1 MPYLWRAYSGMLYKW
16 KLAMIKEYNKN
27 IVKCHN
33 CSTFWTFNDEDV
45 KEVGT
50 SNQFGDNYKEHFIK
64 CPKCKNHL
72 ELYNHKG
79 VWR

>member
-1 MPYLWRAYSGMLYKW
+1 
-16 KLAMIKEYNKN
+16 MIKDYNKN

-79 VWR
+79 IWR

>member
-1 MPYLWRAYSGMLYKW
+1 
-16 KLAMIKEYNKN
+16 MIKEYNKN

>member
-1 MPYLWRAYSGMLYKW
+1 
-16 KLAMIKEYNKN
+16 MIKEYNKN

-33 CSTFWTFNDEDV
+33 CSTLWTFSDEDV
-45 KEVGT
+45 EEVDT

-72 ELYNHKG
+72 VLYNHKG

>member
-1 MPYLWRAYSGMLYKW
+1 
-16 KLAMIKEYNKN
+16 MIKEYNKN

-33 CSTFWTFNDEDV
+33 CSTLWTFNDEDV
-45 KEVGT
+45 QEIECN
-50 SNQFGDNYKEHFIK
+50 NQFGDNYKEHFIK

-72 ELYNHKG
+72 NLYNYKG

>member
-1 MPYLWRAYSGMLYKW
+1 MLYKW

-50 SNQFGDNYKEHFIK
+50 SNQFGDNYKEYFIK